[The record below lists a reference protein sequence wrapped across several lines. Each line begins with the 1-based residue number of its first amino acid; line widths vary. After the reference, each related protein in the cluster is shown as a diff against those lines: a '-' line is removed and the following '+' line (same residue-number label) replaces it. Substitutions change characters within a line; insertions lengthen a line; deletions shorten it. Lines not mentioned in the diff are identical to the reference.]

1 MVTNMT
7 NDEQRLAKAERI
19 YNNWNARLRLHAWN
33 GNWATVG
40 RIAKRLAQ
48 FSRDMAP
55 IQARVETQFYIGQ

>member
-1 MVTNMT
+1 MT

-33 GNWATVG
+33 GNWSTVT

-48 FSRDMAP
+48 FSQGMAP
-55 IQARVETQFYIGQ
+55 IQARVETKFYIGQ